1 MRKEGRVGQKSRVT
15 KIGRGEIKET
25 KQKHQVM
32 RETKMKKEI
41 EIQKL
46 RVDKHSETVR
56 DRKKSRKEWGKEREN
71 QIEAE
76 GEEIQERYKDPKA
89 EKKEKAQNSV
99 SFPNHWFLK
108 RKKKKKQIPN
118 LSHVHFAVMVMKD
131 LGFQF
136 QWVHGERIEV
146 VSTHIEKK
154 ASASLASF
162 CLFLHSFSSWFENYP
177 HCTEEIKSGSSCCC
191 SV

>member
-56 DRKKSRKEWGKEREN
+56 DRNKSRKE
-71 QIEAE
+71 
-76 GEEIQERYKDPKA
+76 
-89 EKKEKAQNSV
+89 
-99 SFPNHWFLK
+99 
-108 RKKKKKQIPN
+108 
-118 LSHVHFAVMVMKD
+118 
-131 LGFQF
+131 
-136 QWVHGERIEV
+136 
-146 VSTHIEKK
+146 
-154 ASASLASF
+154 
-162 CLFLHSFSSWFENYP
+162 
-177 HCTEEIKSGSSCCC
+177 
-191 SV
+191 

>member
-1 MRKEGRVGQKSRVT
+1 MNKNRSKSILKWKTIMRKEGRVGQKSRVT

-56 DRKKSRKEWGKEREN
+56 DRNKSRKEWGKEREN

-108 RKKKKKQIPN
+108 RKKKKKANSKSQSCPLCCN
-118 LSHVHFAVMVMKD
+118 
-131 LGFQF
+131 GN
-136 QWVHGERIEV
+136 ERPG
-146 VSTHIEKK
+146 VSVSM
-154 ASASLASF
+154 SA
-162 CLFLHSFSSWFENYP
+162 WRKNW
-177 HCTEEIKSGSSCCC
+177 SC
-191 SV
+191 